1 MFNLHTGSTQ
11 VPEGTYLSLAT
22 GNYETVAAGGTLPG
36 DEMTYFLRVNVLLML
51 ILGPLSGLL
60 FVIALP
66 LLAPVFLAYVLF
78 QAARKVTGQGPLTPI
93 PATVRGR

>member
-22 GNYETVAAGGTLPG
+22 GNYENVPAGGTLPG
-36 DEMTYFLRVNVLLML
+36 DEMTYFLRVNLLLML
-51 ILGPLSGLL
+51 VLGPLSGLL

-66 LLAPVFLAYVLF
+66 LLAPVFLTCVLF
-78 QAARKVTGQGPLTPI
+78 QAARKVAGQGPAVPC
-93 PATVRGR
+93 TVQGR

>member
-22 GNYETVAAGGTLPG
+22 GNYETVSASGTLSG

-51 ILGPLSGLL
+51 VLGPLSGLL

-66 LLAPVFLAYVLF
+66 LLAPVFLSYILF
-78 QAARKVTGQGPLTPI
+78 QVARKVTGQGPLTTI
-93 PATVRGR
+93 STTAR